1 MHSRY
6 GTLSTVRY
14 GINLQYG
21 ILALV
26 YLQVRY
32 GIAMDFYGYVV
43 CQESGPVGRGLYTVE
58 VAVAVG
64 RQEECGG
71 GRAPAV
77 GGEPGALYILI
88 CLSHYTV

>member
-1 MHSRY
+1 MPRHRPC
-6 GTLSTVRY
+6 R
-14 GINLQYG
+14 
-21 ILALV
+21 
-26 YLQVRY
+26 
-32 GIAMDFYGYVV
+32 
-43 CQESGPVGRGLYTVE
+43 RGLYTVE

-88 CLSHYTV
+88 CLSHYTIEHVEESSLSYIYSI